1 MHIGIT
7 PWDLRDLS
15 AASLSSQAQRA
26 EQLGFE
32 SFFLPENHF
41 ATGALP
47 EPLMLLAA
55 VAAATSTIRLGTTS
69 YLLPVRHPIAA
80 AEQVAVLDQLCNG
93 RVILGLG
100 RGFAANMFTAFSVDS
115 RQKRQIFTEN
125 LNIMLRAWAGE
136 AIEVDPAK
144 DAIEIHPLPVQ
155 RPHPELWVA
164 AFGPKALAQVAA
176 LNLPYL
182 ASPMETLAVLGANY
196 RSIREQLPQS
206 GTAGAELAG
215 VPVMRSVFASTKHQE
230 IEAVR
235 RALSDA
241 NFPRQEAEAD
251 VDDWAIVGEPEY
263 VADQVARY
271 RETLGMTHLIVT
283 RPRVQG
289 LPMEQVLRSVDLIA
303 QTLVRA

>member
-7 PWDLRDLS
+7 PWEMRDLS
-15 AASLSSQAQRA
+15 AASLSNQAVQA

-41 ATGALP
+41 AAGALP

-55 VAAATSTIRLGTTS
+55 VAAATSSIRLGTTS

-100 RGFAANMFTAFSVDS
+100 RGFASNMFTAFSVDS
-115 RQKRQIFTEN
+115 RQKRKIFTDN
-125 LNIMLRAWAGE
+125 LNLMLRAWAGE
-136 AIEVDPAK
+136 AIDFDADK

-176 LNLPYL
+176 FNLPYL
-182 ASPMETLAVLGANY
+182 ASPMEPLAVLAANY
-196 RSIREQLPQS
+196 QSIRDLVAES
-206 GTAGAELAG
+206 GSSDSDLTG
-215 VPVMRSVFASTKHQE
+215 VPVMRSVFASTNAKE
-230 IEAVR
+230 CDVIR
-235 RALSDA
+235 RALADA
-241 NFPRQEAEAD
+241 KFPRQEAAIE
-251 VDDWAIVGEPEY
+251 VDDWAIVGEPNFVSE
-263 VADQVARY
+263 QVARY

-289 LPMEQVLRSVDLIA
+289 LPQQQIERSVALIA
-303 QTLVRA
+303 DTLIAA

>member
-7 PWDLRDLS
+7 PWEMRDLS
-15 AASLSSQAQRA
+15 AASLSSQAHRA

-41 ATGALP
+41 SAGALP

-55 VAAATSTIRLGTTS
+55 VASATSTIRLGTTS

-100 RGFAANMFTAFSVDS
+100 RGFAANMFTAFGVDS
-115 RQKRQIFTEN
+115 RQKRQIFTDN
-125 LNIMLRAWAGE
+125 LNLMLRAWAGE
-136 AIEVDPAK
+136 AIEVDADK

-182 ASPMETLAVLGANY
+182 ASPMEPLSVLAANY
-196 RSIREQLPQS
+196 QSIRDS
-206 GTAGAELAG
+206 GTSAGELVG
-215 VPVMRSVFASTKHQE
+215 VPVMRSVFVSTNRNE
-230 IEAVR
+230 VEAVR
-235 RALSDA
+235 RGLVDA
-241 NFPRQEAEAD
+241 KFPRQEETIE
-251 VDDWAIVGEPEY
+251 VDDWALVGDPAF
-263 VADQVARY
+263 VSDQVARY

-289 LPMEQVLRSVDLIA
+289 LPLEQIERSVALIA
-303 QTLVRA
+303 DTLIAA